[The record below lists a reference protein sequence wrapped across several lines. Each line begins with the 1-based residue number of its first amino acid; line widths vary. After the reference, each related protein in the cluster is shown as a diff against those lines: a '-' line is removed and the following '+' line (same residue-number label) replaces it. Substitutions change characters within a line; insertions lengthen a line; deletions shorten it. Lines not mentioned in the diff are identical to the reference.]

1 MATITVRK
9 IDSSGNPDFTTTL
22 SDLDAVTQI
31 ILTTIKLFM
40 GEWWENLNE
49 GTPLFQKIL
58 GVYGVTTQSVST
70 VLLARIMS
78 VDYVTGTSNV
88 SCAYKA
94 TSKSF
99 TFSCDVQTKFGTV
112 TVSYPE
118 TGTAA
123 EILEIT

>member
-9 IDSSGNPDFTTTL
+9 IDSNGDPDWFTTL

-31 ILTTIKLFM
+31 IYTTIKLFA

-58 GVYGVTTQSVST
+58 GVYGVTANSVSS

-88 SCAYKA
+88 SCTYNAATKA
-94 TSKSF
+94 FS
-99 TFSCDVQTKFGTV
+99 FSCKVQTKFGTT
-112 TVSYPE
+112 TVSYPQP
-118 TGTAA
+118 GTSA
-123 EILEIT
+123 EILES